1 MIKFKYIIPID
12 YLYIIDY
19 HYNYNKKLINIMI
32 IYNKILILS
41 Y

>member
-19 HYNYNKKLINIMI
+19 HYNYNKKINN
-32 IYNKILILS
+32 YDYL
-41 Y
+41 